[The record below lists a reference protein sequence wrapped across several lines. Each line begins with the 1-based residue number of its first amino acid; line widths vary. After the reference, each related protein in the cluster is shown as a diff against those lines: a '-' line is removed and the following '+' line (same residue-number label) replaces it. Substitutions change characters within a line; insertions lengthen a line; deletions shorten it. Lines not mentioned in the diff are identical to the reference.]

1 MPGIL
6 YFHWMNSVSLNGKL
20 FPADKPVLMADNR
33 GYRYG
38 DGLFETMKLINGK
51 IILEAFH
58 FERFFQGL
66 QLLKFKVP
74 SSFTASKLRKQVL
87 VLCEKNKCMDLARV
101 RLSVC
106 RGNGGLQDQPGEL
119 QWLIECMPADQSVN
133 SINKKGLNVD
143 IYTGLQKNCDVFAN
157 LKSANFLPYAMAA
170 EHARENKLDDCIVC
184 NTRGQIAD
192 TTIANIFLL
201 KNKLVITP
209 ALTEGCVNGVMR
221 RYILE
226 KLRDSDFEVREGVVT
241 KSDLETFDEVFLT
254 NAMIGI
260 KWVAQSKK
268 KKYMNTQT
276 LRIYNDIVAP
286 LFF

>member
-1 MPGIL
+1 
-6 YFHWMNSVSLNGKL
+6 MNSVSVNGKL
-20 FPADKPVLMADNR
+20 FPADKPVLLVSNR

-58 FERFFQGL
+58 FERLFQGL
-66 QLLKFKVP
+66 ELLKFKVP
-74 SSFTASKLRKQVL
+74 PSFTAAKLRKQAL
-87 VLCEKNKCMDLARV
+87 ILCDKNKCGDLARV

-106 RGNGGLQDQPGEL
+106 RGNGGLHDQPGEL
-119 QWLIECMPADQSVN
+119 QWLIECQPADRSAN
-133 SINKKGLNVD
+133 AINKKGISID
-143 IYTGLQKNCDVFAN
+143 IYPGLQKTCDVFSN

-170 EHARENKLDDCIVC
+170 EFARENKLDDCIVC

-192 TTIANIFLL
+192 ATIANIFLI

-226 KLRDSDFEVREGVVT
+226 KLRQTDLEVREGVVT
-241 KSDLETFDEVFLT
+241 RSDLETFDEVFLT
-254 NAMIGI
+254 NAMVGI

-268 KKYMNTQT
+268 KKYKNTQT
-276 LRIYNDIVAP
+276 LQIYKDHVSP
-286 LFF
+286 LFS